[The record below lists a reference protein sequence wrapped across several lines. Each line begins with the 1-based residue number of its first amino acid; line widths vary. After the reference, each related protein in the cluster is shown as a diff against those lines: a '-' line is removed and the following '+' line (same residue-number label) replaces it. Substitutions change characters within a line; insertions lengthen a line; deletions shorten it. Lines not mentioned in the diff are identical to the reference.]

1 MKWSKRRDFGQHY
14 LADKRILR
22 EIVKTSQINSEE
34 IVCEAGTG
42 KGILTQELCKHAKKV
57 ISFEIDKLLY
67 LEALKSFSHIPNLLL
82 INTDIFKN
90 NDFEFDVFVSNLP
103 YSRSKDAIV
112 WLAFKK
118 FSRAVVMLQE
128 EFVNKLQA
136 KPGETNYRF
145 ISVVSQYCFTIENL
159 LDVNRTSFWPQ
170 PQIDSQLVRLTP
182 NKYNDM
188 AVQTLDNLNYIF
200 SRRNKKASS
209 VAKILGSD
217 WSSNC
222 NWDNKRIYQLSSRDL
237 VHFAESMI
245 GTVIRGRNR
254 KVKKNQKVMA

>member
-1 MKWSKRRDFGQHY
+1 MKWSKTRAFGQHY

-57 ISFEIDKLLY
+57 ISFEIDKPLY
-67 LEALKSFSHIPNLLL
+67 LEALKSFSHIHNLWLF
-82 INTDIFKN
+82 NTDIFKN
-90 NDFEFDVFVSNLP
+90 KDLEFDVFVSNLP

-112 WLAFKK
+112 WLASKK
-118 FSRAVVMLQE
+118 FSRAIVMLQK

-136 KPGETNYRF
+136 KPGETNYRP
-145 ISVVSQYCFTIENL
+145 ISVMSQYCFTIENL

-182 NKYNDM
+182 NKQNYM
-188 AVQTLDNLNYIF
+188 AIQTLNNLNQIF
-200 SRRNKKASS
+200 SRKNKKASS
-209 VAKILGSD
+209 VAKILGSE
-217 WSSNC
+217 WSSNS
-222 NWDNKRIYQLSSRDL
+222 NWNNKRIYQLPPREL
-237 VHFAESMI
+237 IHFAESMI
-245 GTVIRGRNR
+245 GVVIKGRNK
-254 KVKKNQKVMA
+254 KVKNIKRL